1 MCRSYKLF
9 KAQISQGGRHQGLGY
24 FATAVEAAVAYSKFM
39 AGEEWRPPAPE
50 PKAPPVPVL
59 LLDQAGML
67 LLDQAG
73 KTGLGQTTPRLGTT
87 GKNPAT

>member
-1 MCRSYKLF
+1 M
-9 KAQISQGGRHQGLGY
+9 
-24 FATAVEAAVAYSKFM
+24 
-39 AGEEWRPPAPE
+39 
-50 PKAPPVPVL
+50 PVL

-87 GKNPAT
+87 GKNPATEGPKGPRGAQGAIFLENYFFRKSVLLF